1 MDAGRFP
8 IPPSSYAAFYEKAIR
23 SVSNSYGRKRRLRA
37 VKNDNKEQPMSF
49 VRAVPEQEFQSVG
62 KPVLDT
68 MIELAHARQSHRVVV
83 AGSTA
88 LDIYAALCRRGFCR
102 VATATHHRTP
112 GSGGC
117 DVAFIAGYQS
127 FVALEA
133 ALLRVAPLLNSHAT
147 IAIWVNVVRRGHG
160 QTIQRLLQAT
170 GFVVQSGAK
179 CENGFVLA
187 ARRHEGSG
195 LANVA

>member
-1 MDAGRFP
+1 
-8 IPPSSYAAFYEKAIR
+8 
-23 SVSNSYGRKRRLRA
+23 
-37 VKNDNKEQPMSF
+37 MSF
-49 VRAVPEQEFQSVG
+49 IRAVPEQELSEPSGLSALNSGIAVQSDG

-88 LDIYAALCRRGFCR
+88 LDIYAALCRRGFYR
-102 VATATHHRTP
+102 VATAMHHRTP

-160 QTIQRLLQAT
+160 QIIRRLLQAT